1 MSKKSTDNRDI
12 RKRNRISRE
21 LPSVGIKLVGRSKGQ
36 VYEAVIV
43 KSSADP
49 KRRAVSLQGREFYTL
64 SGAAMAVTG
73 HAVNGW
79 LFWKIKSKSQ

>member
-1 MSKKSTDNRDI
+1 MSLENNDSRQT

-21 LPSVGIKLVGRSKGQ
+21 LPPVGTKLVGRSRGQ

-43 KSSADP
+43 KSSTEP
-49 KRRAVSLQGREFYTL
+49 KHRAIRLQDREFLSL

-73 HAVNGW
+73 HAINGW
-79 LFWKIKSKSQ
+79 VFWKVKGKS

>member
-1 MSKKSTDNRDI
+1 MSEENAGNKQI

-21 LPSVGIKLVGRSKGQ
+21 LPPVGTKLAGKSRGQ

-43 KSSADP
+43 KSPTEP
-49 KRRAVSLQGREFYTL
+49 KHRVVRLQDREFLSL

-73 HAVNGW
+73 HAINGW
-79 LFWKIKSKSQ
+79 VFWKVKGKS